1 MTDPSREQRI
11 AELDARAHNM
21 RAAIPTRDEPTRY
34 DRLSPLARALVD
46 DYDEIDL
53 AEMLV
58 AAQDELARY
67 RATIPAPVWTPPPP
81 GDTREQLPTHLLALI
96 EPAPYLS
103 TACQTA
109 DLLAL
114 QATYSH
120 PLHDEIRQYAERLHQ
135 RCRLNNKFTG
145 QLCTCGCHPAEQTAT
160 PPAATEATDTR
171 KEN

>member
-67 RATIPAPVWTPPPP
+67 RTV
-81 GDTREQLPTHLLALI
+81 LALD
-96 EPAPYLS
+96 A
-103 TACQTA
+103 
-109 DLLAL
+109 
-114 QATYSH
+114 
-120 PLHDEIRQYAERLHQ
+120 PLHDQLQAAVKALGRSETQLARVHQ
-135 RCRLNNKFTG
+135 LLATG
-145 QLCTCGCHPAEQTAT
+145 QIGCCAHLVRAALDQPA
-160 PPAATEATDTR
+160 PAATEATDTR